1 MDVLD
6 KFFTKFAYKFPKG
19 FPDMDNIEDVL
30 LLESLVSDAVG
41 EKFKLKEIGALGK
54 DAIMKYPYRA
64 ELFAQKFTSEDP
76 EEKKFTSSKTE
87 EEVILDKIVI
97 KGKEFTPKDDP
108 KDIEKAII
116 DAEGVAKLYGSGI
129 NGLSFASIAK
139 TKEFGGGPGQ
149 RGGTKNTAIQESAQ
163 SLVNALAYKKG
174 KLTVEDLT
182 EENLKSVID
191 EIDVE
196 VSNDQMLDFIAN
208 QPSWEESFVG
218 TANTLLSKFPSKNY
232 VQHHQSSF
240 VKELY
245 QHAGKLLKKDIL
257 APGTKVGMDKWNPAD
272 IWMTTLDSADIL
284 TQTTSIQDLNALI
297 LQLYIDKILIGVSL
311 KKTDLD
317 PPVKEFQIG
326 KEAALDTYEGHSDAT
341 TSTKST
347 YIRTTGPTVE
357 LRTFGA
363 PGFAAEIQGT
373 KAGGGKA
380 GLGPINTILKGNN
393 VAPIDP
399 AKVNKEDFV
408 DLYNKYANE
417 KIDGVDGLDQ
427 VLNDKAKETVKS
439 GALKGQAKGSRGAQD
454 WLISRNFGLQIVDIF
469 NDIENK
475 DALLQD
481 ILRYAYSSNDWSSA
495 YIKVG
500 N

>member
-1 MDVLD
+1 MSVFD
-6 KFFTKFAYKFPKG
+6 KFFERYSYRFPKG
-19 FPDMDNIEDVL
+19 YPDFTNNQDILILENIFNEMGL
-30 LLESLVSDAVG
+30 
-41 EKFKLKEIGALGK
+41 FEIGALGRE
-54 DAIMKYPYRA
+54 AIMKYPYRA
-64 ELFAQKFTSEDP
+64 ELFAQKFTSKDS

-87 EEVILDKIVI
+87 EDVILDKIVI

-116 DAEGVAKLYGSGI
+116 DAEGIAKLYGSGI

-182 EENLKSVID
+182 EENLKSVIN

-196 VSNDQMLDFIAN
+196 VSDDKMLDFVAN

-218 TANTLLSKFPSKNY
+218 TANALISRFPNKNY

-245 QHAGKLLKKDIL
+245 QHAAEMLKKDIL
-257 APGTKVGMDKWNPAD
+257 APGTKIGMDKWNPAD

-311 KKTDLD
+311 KKTDLN
-317 PPVKEFQIG
+317 PPVKAFQVG

-347 YIRTTGPTVE
+347 YIFTSGPKVE
-357 LRTFGA
+357 FRTFGA

-393 VAPIDP
+393 ISPIDP
-399 AKVNKEDFV
+399 ANVNKEDFI
-408 DLYNKYANE
+408 DLYNKYAKE
-417 KIDGVDGLDQ
+417 KIDGVAELDQ
-427 VLNDKAKETVKS
+427 ILSDKASETVKS
-439 GALKGQAKGSRGAQD
+439 GAMKGKPKGSRGAKD

-469 NDIENK
+469 NDVEDK
-475 DALLQD
+475 DGLLQD
-481 ILRYAYSSNDWSSA
+481 ILRYAYSSNEWSSA
-495 YIKVG
+495 YIKIG